1 LVTAPSFLVTAGLDP
16 AVHADD
22 DRKTAF
28 YQSRAIAWRTTN
40 QIDFLVSATR
50 KGKAASFA
58 EIQHGLPG
66 QARQ

>member
-1 LVTAPSFLVTAGLDP
+1 LSPPSFLVTAGLDP

-22 DRKTAF
+22 RKTAF
-28 YQSRAIAWRTTN
+28 HLSRAIAWRTTN

-50 KGKAASFA
+50 KGETASFA